1 MTGSPGRDAQGGES
15 GRLTGTV
22 RLTLAIYGLDS
33 AGEDAALA
41 IEQALGHQSGVVQA
55 RVNLAT
61 EMAYVRYDPARASVE
76 KIMEAVAQA
85 GFGAGEPSAR

>member
-1 MTGSPGRDAQGGES
+1 MTSTPEAGAQGG
-15 GRLTGTV
+15 RLAGTV

-33 AGEDAALA
+33 AGDDAALA

-61 EMAYVRYDPARASVE
+61 EMAYVRYDPARASVAQLV
-76 KIMEAVAQA
+76 EAVALA